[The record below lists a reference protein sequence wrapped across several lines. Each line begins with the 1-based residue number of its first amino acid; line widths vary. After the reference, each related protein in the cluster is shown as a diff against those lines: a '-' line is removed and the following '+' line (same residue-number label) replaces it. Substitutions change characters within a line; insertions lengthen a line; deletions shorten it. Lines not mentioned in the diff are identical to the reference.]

1 MTRLGARLCTL
12 FTAGLAL
19 PLIAAC
25 SPSPAPS
32 PSASS
37 PTQAPAAKAAPTAAG
52 AAQTSAQ
59 PAGTAQAG
67 GTFVIAQI
75 GPLAKTLHPY
85 PDAATYSQS
94 WTDAARLIWSGGLM
108 NLNADTLEYEPDMAS
123 TWTVSPDGKTFTFTL
138 KDGLTWS
145 DG

>member
-1 MTRLGARLCTL
+1 MTRLGARFRTL

-25 SPSPAPS
+25 SQGVAPS

-37 PTQAPAAKAAPTAAG
+37 PTQAPAANAAPTA

-59 PAGTAQAG
+59 PASAPQAG

-85 PDAATYSQS
+85 PDAASYSQS
-94 WTDAARLIWSGGLM
+94 WTDAARLIWSGGLVS
-108 NLNADTLEYEPDMAS
+108 LNADTLEYEPDMAS
-123 TWTVSPDGKTFTFTL
+123 VWTV
-138 KDGLTWS
+138 
-145 DG
+145 